1 MSDQSPA
8 KRPTRAT
15 VFAPLRF
22 GESFGKAFAEIAYLT
37 PRFPAGIK
45 GSDLAGVDEAIQR
58 ETMAV
63 WYLANFV
70 PATGTY
76 FGFAEAQPT
85 PGSAVLNTS
94 PLNAFALNSFPRV
107 AGFGQGTWF
116 SGGRAP
122 ELLRAE
128 FRENVTADAVSAVAT
143 VFEGLWEWK
152 PEEPATTFSTSEDV
166 RAAIT
171 GALDAF
177 EARFKAMTTPEHG
190 GMGHNG
196 PPEDEP
202 VTSEEKV
209 VVLRAVSDLRMA
221 VSSGSGQSILA
232 AVWTGTA
239 AITTKLGGWVL
250 KQVDAFVNSF
260 MPAAGKALGEKL
272 PYLLIAAVDVY
283 YEGAHITDL
292 IAVLLKLK

>member
-15 VFAPLRF
+15 VYAWLHL
-22 GESFGKAFAEIAYLT
+22 GESFGRPFWETAYLT

-45 GSDLAGVDEAIQR
+45 GSDLAEADESIQR
-58 ETMAV
+58 ETMAI
-63 WYLANFV
+63 WYLANLV

-76 FGFAEAQPT
+76 FGFAEAQPEQ
-85 PGSAVLNTS
+85 GSALLNTS
-94 PLNAFALNSFPRV
+94 PLNTFTLNSSPRV
-107 AGFGQGTWF
+107 GGFDQGTWF
-116 SGGRAP
+116 NGGRAP

-128 FRENVTADAVSAVAT
+128 FGKNVTADAISAVAA

-152 PEEPATTFSTSEDV
+152 PDEPAATYATTEDV
-166 RAAIT
+166 KAAIT
-171 GALDAF
+171 GALDVF
-177 EARFKAMTTPEHG
+177 EARFRAMTPEHG

-209 VVLRAVSDLRMA
+209 VVLKAVSNLRMA
-221 VSSGSGQSILA
+221 VLSGSDVSVLE
-232 AVWTGTA
+232 AVWSGA
-239 AITTKLGGWVL
+239 AGITTKFGGWVL
-250 KQVDAFVNSF
+250 KQVETFFNSF
-260 MPAAGKALGEKL
+260 TPAARKALGEKW
-272 PYLLIAAVDVY
+272 PYILLAAVDVY

-292 IAVLLKLK
+292 IAMLLKLK